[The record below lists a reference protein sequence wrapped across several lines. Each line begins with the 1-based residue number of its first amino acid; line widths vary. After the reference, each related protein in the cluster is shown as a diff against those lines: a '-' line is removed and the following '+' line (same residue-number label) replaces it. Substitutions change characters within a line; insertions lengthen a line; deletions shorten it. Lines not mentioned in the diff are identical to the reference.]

1 MSFCRRHNGG
11 GTGGVPVLFILEK
24 MHRPS
29 RGFWRAAGRI
39 VIRVV
44 GGESGRQHL
53 LAAWRG
59 IQKRVHM
66 LSGKKVF
73 RRGRLV
79 RIVKGIN
86 DNQLHLHAGWNNI
99 LNIYTGL
106 LPYAHPFP
114 QLGQP
119 SQVGREFYKNAVRL
133 NGTDYPRDGFP
144 GVEPGDIF
152 FPGAKELFVREG
164 DAAVFDGTH
173 NPL

>member
-1 MSFCRRHNGG
+1 MAGN
-11 GTGGVPVLFILEK
+11 TEK
-24 MHRPS
+24 SPYAFR
-29 RGFWRAAGRI
+29 
-39 VIRVV
+39 
-44 GGESGRQHL
+44 
-53 LAAWRG
+53 
-59 IQKRVHM
+59 
-66 LSGKKVF
+66 KKVF

-119 SQVGREFYKNAVRL
+119 GQVGREFYKNAVRL
-133 NGTDYPRDGFP
+133 NGTDHPRDGFP

-152 FPGAKELFVREG
+152 FPGAKEFFVREG

-173 NPL
+173 NRF